1 MPLKIMSMRT
11 KKPSKCLWTLNE
23 LIHIWETITLTS
35 GTQQRYQWMFPTVV
49 FNVIIIIHSSKRD
62 LRSPLS
68 ANRGSRLKI
77 LFKGRLNRSNICLHG
92 AYDVV
97 ENSEDEVGQASEW
110 LSYPDGW
117 LQSILSMRAGP
128 HLPCLTLNYQP
139 QPSILFYCF
148 NIHLFIFGHVGSQLW
163 LACSVVLAHRFSCS
177 TVRGILVPQ
186 PGI

>member
-23 LIHIWETITLTS
+23 LIRIWETITLTS
-35 GTQQRYQWMFPTVV
+35 GTQQRYQWMVPTVV

-128 HLPCLTLNYQP
+128 HLPCLTLSLQYLLKGRVGVQ
-139 QPSILFYCF
+139 FMF
-148 NIHLFIFGHVGSQLW
+148 ND
-163 LACSVVLAHRFSCS
+163 
-177 TVRGILVPQ
+177 
-186 PGI
+186 